1 MRAEVP
7 AADPEKI
14 RRDLDYLLQR
24 FREALASVG
33 AHEAERCLETP
44 DDPQALDALGTA
56 ALSQALSILFHLRTV
71 AEENAAAQFRRE
83 VERRDGLCSVPAL
96 FARSLQELRRSGL
109 SATGT
114 AALLART
121 RVELVLTAH
130 PTEAKRATVLE
141 HHRRLYMLLVQ
152 REHSMFTPSEQRR
165 IDGQVRETLALL
177 WLTGELFLVYAH
189 ACW

>member
-1 MRAEVP
+1 V
-7 AADPEKI
+7 
-14 RRDLDYLLQR
+14 
-24 FREALASVG
+24 
-33 AHEAERCLETP
+33 
-44 DDPQALDALGTA
+44 
-56 ALSQALSILFHLRTV
+56 
-71 AEENAAAQFRRE
+71 QFRRE

-130 PTEAKRATVLE
+130 STEAKRATVLE
-141 HHRRLYMLLVQ
+141 HYWRLYMLLVQ